1 MEVLP
6 GAMVA
11 NRVVESGLLTVNRT
25 DIAVVRRKL
34 TALSVLRPDG
44 TALLSPSWVLG
55 SAAFGLTA
63 PVTGTY
69 TIVLDPY
76 CDYTGSP
83 TVSLS

>member
-1 MEVLP
+1 
-6 GAMVA
+6 
-11 NRVVESGLLTVNRT
+11 VESGLLTVNRT
-25 DIAVVRRKL
+25 HIAVVRRKL

-55 SAAFGLTA
+55 STSFALTA
-63 PVTGTY
+63 PVAGAY

-76 CDYTGSP
+76 SDYTGSA